1 MRCLRRR
8 RGTTLAEILVA
19 AAFLGVCSAALTDTA
34 QQAVANI
41 ARTERRAIALA
52 ALQNRL
58 EVQTQVAQGTS
69 TLPNVILT
77 SITLPGKALCS
88 LKTTPSWSAYSGVA
102 KIVGTAT
109 WIENKG
115 ARFYTEK
122 ITIETYVRCP
132 DVD

>member
-1 MRCLRRR
+1 MRRQ
-8 RGTTLAEILVA
+8 RGNSLAEILVA

-41 ARTERRAIALA
+41 ARTERRAVALA

-58 EVQTQVAQGTS
+58 EVATQNAQSSTS
-69 TLPNVILT
+69 LPSVVTYNAD
-77 SITLPGKALCS
+77 LPGRRICVIKISPA
-88 LKTTPSWSAYSGVA
+88 WSAYTGVA
-102 KIVGTAT
+102 QIVGTAT
-109 WIENKG
+109 WPESKG
-115 ARFYTEK
+115 SRNYSET

>member
-1 MRCLRRR
+1 MRCLRRQ

-41 ARTERRAIALA
+41 ARTERRAVALA

-58 EVQTQVAQGTS
+58 EVETQGAQATS
-69 TLPNVILT
+69 TLPNIITTNV
-77 SITLPGKALCS
+77 TLPGGKPCEI
-88 LKTTPSWSAYSGVA
+88 TTSPKWSSYSGVA
-102 KIVGTAT
+102 QIVGTAT
-109 WIENKG
+109 WPESKG
-115 ARFYTEK
+115 TRDYSET